1 MNAPITDLKAAAIDF
16 LQLTACGR
24 VDDAFGGYAGPG
36 FRHHN
41 PYFAGDAAAIQA
53 GMRENAARFPQMS
66 FEVQRA
72 LADGELVAVHSRAR
86 MAPGMPDIALVH
98 ILRFEHGRIAE
109 MWDIGQAEPSP
120 MANELGMF

>member
-1 MNAPITDLKAAAIDF
+1 MNTPATDLKAAAIDF
-16 LQLTACGR
+16 LQLTARGQ
-24 VDDAFGGYAGPG
+24 VDDAFGRYAGPG

-53 GMRENAARFPQMS
+53 GMRENAARFPQMA

-72 LADGELVAVHSRAR
+72 LADGALVAVHSRAR
-86 MAPGMPDIALVH
+86 MAPGMPDIAVVH